1 MSRRTRIDSARL
13 FLRAKTIRPAVA
25 RADSSAMQATS
36 YCLFGGDDLNGSQLH
51 NARDWR
57 PMSLYSVREYGR
69 SPRAEPWAWCPPP
82 LTMRTT
88 AIYAAILRVVAA
100 ASAISA
106 RSARSFALAR
116 RSAIAPA
123 AASKSLMCAC
133 ARSRAP
139 VDVASDLSHATRL
152 AM

>member
-69 SPRAEPWAWCPPP
+69 SPAGRAVG
-82 LTMRTT
+82 
-88 AIYAAILRVVAA
+88 VV
-100 ASAISA
+100 
-106 RSARSFALAR
+106 
-116 RSAIAPA
+116 PA
-123 AASKSLMCAC
+123 TVDDAHYGDLCRDI
-133 ARSRAP
+133 ARSRRRERHLRPIRAL
-139 VDVASDLSHATRL
+139 VRVS
-152 AM
+152 